1 MSSGTSG
8 VLRRKITSKDQE
20 EIDKLLD
27 SFRNESGEIDNK
39 LFKKVMSVKTSKVQ
53 EELLNKSNKI
63 LAKSPKYGD
72 GKKSKRRKSKRKKT
86 RRKSKK
92 KKTRRRRR

>member
-8 VLRRKITSKDQE
+8 LPRRKITSKDQE

-53 EELLNKSNKI
+53 EDLLNKSNKI
-63 LAKSPKYGD
+63 LAKSPNYGN
-72 GKKSKRRKSKRKKT
+72 GKKSKRKKT